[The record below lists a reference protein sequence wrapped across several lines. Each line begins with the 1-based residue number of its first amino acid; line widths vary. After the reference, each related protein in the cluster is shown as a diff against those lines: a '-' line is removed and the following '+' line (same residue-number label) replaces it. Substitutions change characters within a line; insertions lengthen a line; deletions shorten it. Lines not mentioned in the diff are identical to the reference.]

1 MKKFLRLLYLAPMAL
16 LFAACDNGFEEMNVN
31 PNASTAVVPGF
42 LFTRA
47 QLSTVSNN
55 FTGAAY
61 LTIGGSMQHFST
73 YKEVPAAGDKY
84 FNYTYS
90 TGSWSMYGGTD
101 MTTQGSVIDIEQV
114 ISAVNTAPADINKLS
129 VARIWRAYMFHRLTD
144 MYGDIPYSQAGKA
157 LSDKNYTPVYDQQ
170 SAIYANMLK
179 ELEEATAA
187 FDPAQPT
194 FGTSDLMYGGDV
206 TKWKKFGYSLMLRL
220 GIRLTQV
227 DPAMAKTW
235 VQKAIAGGVI
245 ISDSDIATIAYVD
258 GSVTA
263 SRNFIASGLISTDY
277 VTPGG
282 DNVEGGKLAKTL
294 IDHLKTTRDPR
305 LNVISIVWVPSADGK
320 TFTADTTTALQK
332 GMPNAAFNSLPA
344 DFNSYSEPNPNTILK
359 YNAPLLVF
367 TSAEVHLLLA
377 EAAVRGWYTTT
388 TAQAE
393 YNSAVTAGMK
403 QWSLFGNAGIISDA
417 RINAYISANPYKTS
431 GSVEE
436 QIEQIS
442 TQKWVALFLEDE
454 YEIFSNWRRT
464 GYPKL
469 TPTNYPGNLTGG
481 KIPTRF
487 QIPDSEGTYN
497 EANFI
502 EARTRQGGT
511 NSLASVVWWDK

>member
-1 MKKFLRLLYLAPMAL
+1 MKKFLRLLYLAPAAL
-16 LFAACDNGFEEMNVN
+16 LFASCDNGFEEMNIN
-31 PNASTAVVPGF
+31 PNASLEVVPGF

-47 QLSTVSNN
+47 QLSAVSNN
-55 FTGAAY
+55 YTGAAY

-90 TGSWSMYGGTD
+90 TTSWGMYGGTD
-101 MTTQGSVIDIEQV
+101 QTTQGAVIDIEQV
-114 ISAVNTAPADINKLS
+114 IGALSKSADDVNKLS
-129 VARIWRAYMFHRLTD
+129 SSRIWRAYIYHRLTD
-144 MYGDIPYSQAGKA
+144 LYGDIPYSDAAKA
-157 LSDKNYTPVYDQQ
+157 LTDKNYTPKYDQQ
-170 SAIYANMLK
+170 SAIYADLLK
-179 ELEEATAA
+179 ELEESINA
-187 FDPAQPT
+187 FDASKTT
-194 FGTSDLMYGGDV
+194 FAKADLIYGGDI

-220 GIRLTQV
+220 GMRLTQV

-245 ISDSDIATIAYVD
+245 TSDSDIATIAYVD

-263 SRNFIASGLISTDY
+263 SRNFIASSLMNSDYIS
-277 VTPGG
+277 PGA
-282 DNVEGGKLAKTL
+282 DNVEGGKFAKTL
-294 IDHLKTTRDPR
+294 IDHLKTTKDPR
-305 LNVISIVWVPSADGK
+305 LNVIAVVWTKANDKAPYV
-320 TFTADTTTALQK
+320 ADTATALQK
-332 GMPNAAFNSLPA
+332 GMQNAAFNSRPA
-344 DFNSYSEPNPNTILK
+344 DFDSYSEPNPATILK

-377 EAAVRGWYTTT
+377 EASLRGWYTAT
-388 TAQAE
+388 TAEAE
-393 YNSAVTAGMK
+393 YNSAVTSGLK
-403 QWSLFGNAGIISDA
+403 QWALFGTAGVISEA
-417 RINAYISANPYKTS
+417 RINAYLNANAFKTA
-431 GSVEE
+431 GTLDEKME
-436 QIEQIS
+436 QIG
-442 TQKWVALFLEDE
+442 TQKWVTLFLEDE

-497 EANFI
+497 KVNFI

-511 NSLASVVWWDK
+511 NDLSSVVWWDK